1 MKPLLSHRVPS
12 PESPNR
18 LMTAFQ
24 YLRSSGHPLIHLV
37 ETNPTRCGFS
47 YDEDGIR
54 RASADRAILQYRPDP
69 KGSLDARLAVQR
81 YYRDCGIPVEPDRIL
96 LTSSTSEAY
105 SFLFKLLCDPGDQ
118 VLVPKPS
125 YPLFDVLARL
135 DDISLAS
142 YSLIYR
148 PDTGWHIDLDSL
160 YDAIGHRCRA
170 IILVHPNNPTGS
182 YIRAAE
188 LDVLEAYCER
198 FGLSL
203 IIDEVFLDFEALSK
217 ESVTVWRHDSRLTA
231 LPTADC
237 PLPTFVGMST
247 GRSCAGRNRVPT
259 FVLSGLS
266 KICGLPQIK
275 LGWIVVSGPSGL
287 TGELTERLDWI
298 SDAYLSVSA
307 SAQAAAS
314 HLIEQ
319 RHSFQRQV
327 CRRIEENL
335 QTLVEEGLVPL
346 RGHLYEREGGWYAL
360 VRLIS
365 ALSDEALACRLLEE
379 EHVFVHPG
387 YFYDI
392 EADNPVIVL
401 SLICEPKA
409 FREGVRRM
417 VRFLGK

>member
-1 MKPLLSHRVPS
+1 MRPLLSRRVPA

-18 LMTAFQ
+18 LMAAFQ
-24 YLRSSGHPLIHLV
+24 NLRSGSRPLIHLV

-54 RASADRAILQYRPDP
+54 RAAADADILQYRPDP
-69 KGSLDARLAVQR
+69 KGSLDARLAVQS
-81 YYRDCGIPVEPDRIL
+81 YYRDCGVNVHPDRIL

-118 VLVPKPS
+118 VLIPKPS

-135 DDISLAS
+135 DDVSLAA

-148 PDTGWHIDLDSL
+148 PETGWHIDLESL

-170 IILVHPNNPTGS
+170 VILVHPNNPTGS

-188 LDVLEAYCER
+188 LDILEAYCER
-198 FGLSL
+198 FGLAL
-203 IIDEVFLDFEALSK
+203 IIDEVFLDFGTASK
-217 ESVTVWRHDSRLTA
+217 ELSQECT
-231 LPTADC
+231 
-237 PLPTFVGMST
+237 
-247 GRSCAGRNRVPT
+247 CAGRNRVPT
-259 FVLSGLS
+259 FILSGLS

-275 LGWIVVSGPSGL
+275 LGWIAASGPSDL
-287 TGELTERLDWI
+287 MNELSQHLEWI

-307 SAQAAAS
+307 SAQASAS
-314 HLIEQ
+314 DLI
-319 RHSFQRQV
+319 RHREPFQRQV
-327 CRRIEENL
+327 RLRIEENL
-335 QTLVEEGLVPL
+335 KTLAEEGLVPY
-346 RGHLYEREGGWYAL
+346 RGNLYKREGGWYAL
-360 VRLIS
+360 LRLES
-365 ALSDEALACRLLEE
+365 PLSDEELACRLLEE

-392 EADNPVIVL
+392 EAEDPVVVF
-401 SLICEPKA
+401 SLLCEPEA

-417 VRFLGK
+417 VGFLG